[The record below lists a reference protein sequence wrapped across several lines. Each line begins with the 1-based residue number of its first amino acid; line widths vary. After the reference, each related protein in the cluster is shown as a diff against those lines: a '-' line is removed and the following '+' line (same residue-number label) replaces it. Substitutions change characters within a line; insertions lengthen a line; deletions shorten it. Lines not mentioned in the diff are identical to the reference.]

1 MTPETAATAA
11 SLIKW
16 LIDIIAEATRGAP
29 VATQAEL
36 EATVRRLIRERANDA
51 NWLPEAVK
59 AADAVYDG
67 TGVIGAGCG

>member
-16 LIDIIAEATRGAP
+16 LIDIIAEATKGAP

-36 EATVRRLIRERANDA
+36 EVKVRQIIRDRANDK
-51 NWLPEAVK
+51 NSLPDAIA

-67 TGVIGAGCG
+67 TAK

>member
-16 LIDIIAEATRGAP
+16 LIDIIAEASKGAP

-36 EATVRRLIRERANDA
+36 EVKVRQLIRDRANDK
-51 NWLPEAVK
+51 NWLPDAIA

-67 TGVIGAGCG
+67 TAK